1 MKMMKLWFIALIL
14 LLALSMPLV
23 AATST
28 TTLHI
33 EGMTCAGC
41 ETAVKLVLEKTPHVT
56 GQQVS
61 YEAKQAIVTYD
72 ASRTTPAKIAAAIAD
87 ALSYKVTVVDTA
99 APQSKPKF
107 AASSCDVP
115 VVIPSAAKP
124 VALAAYHTAQLRD
137 EFNRASD
144 RVRVV
149 ALLSPTCGVCQKGQ
163 RVVQSVFSKYPNDTR
178 LRGFVVWLP
187 MLPSDS
193 KETAGAQAA
202 SFVDQRL
209 IQRWDG
215 DRSSGNLLAKTLAL
229 RGAAWDVYLLYAPGV
244 KWTGDQ
250 PPVPTFWMHQLRAED
265 GADQRA
271 CLNPAVFTSK
281 VAALLGGMKGGA

>member
-1 MKMMKLWFIALIL
+1 MKSKKLRMIALTL
-14 LLALSMPLV
+14 LLALALPLS

-41 ETAVKLVLEKTPHVT
+41 ETAVKLVLQKTPGVS

-61 YEAKQAIVTYD
+61 YEQKQAIVTYD
-72 ASRTTPAKIAAAIAD
+72 PSKTTPAKIAAAIAD
-87 ALSYKVTVVDTA
+87 ALSYKVSVSGSTA
-99 APQSKPKF
+99 VASKPKI
-107 AASSCDVP
+107 AANSCDVP
-115 VVIPSAAKP
+115 VVMPTAAKP
-124 VALAAYHTAQLRD
+124 VALGAYHAQQLRD

-163 RVVQSVFSKYPNDTR
+163 RVVQSVFSKYPNDRR

-209 IQRWDG
+209 VQQWDG
-215 DRSSGNLLAKTLAL
+215 DRSSGNLMAKTLAL
-229 RGAAWDVYLLYAPGV
+229 KGSAWDVYLLYAPGV
-244 KWTGDQ
+244 KWAGDQ
-250 PPVPTFWMHQLRAED
+250 PPAPTYWMHQLRAED

-271 CLNPAVFTSK
+271 CLNPAVFTAK
-281 VAALLGGMKGGA
+281 VAALLGTMKGGA

>member
-1 MKMMKLWFIALIL
+1 MKTMKPVMIALTL
-14 LLALSMPLV
+14 LLALAVPLS

-41 ETAVKLVLEKTPHVT
+41 ETAVKLVLQRTPGVT

-61 YEAKQAIVTYD
+61 YEQKQAFVTYD
-72 ASRTTPAKIAAAIAD
+72 ASKTTPAKIAAAVAD
-87 ALSYKVTVVDTA
+87 ALSYKVSVAGSTA
-99 APQSKPKF
+99 VASKLKI

-115 VVIPSAAKP
+115 VVMPSSAKP
-124 VALAAYHTAQLRD
+124 VALGAYRTQQLRD

-149 ALLSPTCGVCQKGQ
+149 ALLSPTCGICQKGQ
-163 RVVQSVFSKYPNDTR
+163 RVVQSVFSKYPNDAR

-193 KETAGAQAA
+193 KEAAGAQAA

-209 IQRWDG
+209 VQQWDG
-215 DRSSGNLLAKTLAL
+215 DRASGNLMAKTLAL
-229 RGAAWDVYLLYAPGV
+229 KGSAWDVYLLYARGV
-244 KWTGDQ
+244 KWTGEQ
-250 PPVPTFWMHQLRAED
+250 PPPPTFWMHQLRAED

-271 CLNPAVFTSK
+271 CLNPAVFVGK
-281 VAALLGGMKGGA
+281 VAALLGNTKGGA